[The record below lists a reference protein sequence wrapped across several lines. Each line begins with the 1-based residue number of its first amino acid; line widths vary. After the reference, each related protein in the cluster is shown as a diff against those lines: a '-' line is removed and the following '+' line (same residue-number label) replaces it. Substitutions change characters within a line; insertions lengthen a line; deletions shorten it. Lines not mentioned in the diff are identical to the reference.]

1 VTLGKGEATVNE
13 GEQQDE
19 RRSGDPGVA
28 GESGSL
34 GSAGAVES
42 AVPPENRERI
52 GTHVLRPKGEPRPM
66 PEDFSISL
74 AAKGGTDRLL
84 LNPGTERA
92 HSMLGF
98 EDTYVDIIDYIVRIT
113 HKIWEEK
120 QIGYIYDTYR
130 HKSKVTDDYGLQYG
144 RDKIVADTLHTINAF
159 PDIRLYADEIIWA
172 GDDEVGFH
180 TSHRTV
186 IMGHNTGYSK
196 YGPPTGRKVVV
207 WCIANCISIE
217 NEIFEEWVIY
227 NNSSL
232 LRQLGFDLRQKA
244 RELGNSVDLDGSIDP
259 RFGEPERLLGQGK
272 PSHMPT
278 KESNGFDVEDFIQ
291 RMYHYVWNWRLPG
304 KIDEAYAPNMR
315 FHGPTDREYY
325 GRGEYKSFLL
335 SIMAMFPDL
344 VFHIDDLYW
353 MGNEREGFLTSVRW
367 SVVGTHRGAGI
378 YGLPT
383 GKRVIMWGITQH
395 QIKDRKIVEEWMM
408 FNEFEVMQQIYRE

>member
-1 VTLGKGEATVNE
+1 M
-13 GEQQDE
+13 
-19 RRSGDPGVA
+19 R
-28 GESGSL
+28 
-34 GSAGAVES
+34 
-42 AVPPENRERI
+42 
-52 GTHVLRPKGEPRPM
+52 
-66 PEDFSISL
+66 
-74 AAKGGTDRLL
+74 
-84 LNPGTERA
+84 
-92 HSMLGF
+92 GF
-98 EDTYVDIIDYIVRIT
+98 EDTYVDNIDYIVRVT

-120 QIGYIYDTYR
+120 HVGYIYDTYR
-130 HKSKVTDDYGLQYG
+130 HNSKVTDDYGLQYG
-144 RDKIVADTLHTINAF
+144 RDKIVADTVHTINAF

-244 RELGNSVDLDGSIDP
+244 RELGNAVDLDGTIGP
-259 RFGEPERLLGQGK
+259 RFGEAERLLGQGK
-272 PSHMPT
+272 PPHMPERQPGAGT
-278 KESNGFDVEDFIQ
+278 FDVEDFL
-291 RMYHYVWNWRLPG
+291 RRAYHYIWNWRLPG
-304 KIDEAYAPNMR
+304 KVDDAYAPNMR

-325 GRGEYKSFLL
+325 GRGEYKSFIL

-344 VFHIDDLYW
+344 VLEIDDIYW
-353 MGNEREGFLTSVRW
+353 MGNEREGFLSSVRW

-378 YGLPT
+378 YGPPT
-383 GKRVIMWGITQH
+383 GRRVNMWGITQH
-395 QIKDRKIVEEWMM
+395 HIKSGRIVEEWMM